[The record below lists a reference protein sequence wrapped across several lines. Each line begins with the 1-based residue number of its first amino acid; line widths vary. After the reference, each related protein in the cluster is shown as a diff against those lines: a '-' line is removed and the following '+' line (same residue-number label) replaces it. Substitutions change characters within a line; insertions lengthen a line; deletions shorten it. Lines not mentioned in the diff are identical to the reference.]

1 MRRLAVIAVV
11 ALVAVIGGWLLLRG
25 AGGGGASAT
34 PEPSIGPVPPSTEIV
49 ADGRVVPVQYAE
61 LTASV
66 PGEVMAVEVSEG
78 DAVTSGQKL
87 VYLDDTAAAAE
98 VKAATAAA
106 ATAEAGVT
114 RARRWPTRRPP
125 RSKAADAAIVQ
136 ARAVRDR
143 AQAVRDGLP
152 AGASNEQEAAADAE
166 VEAARAAISA
176 AQANLSAPRR
186 RPPGAAASVTA
197 ARGEVARAMAALDA
211 ADAAGAPRRP
221 SSLPSRGRRL
231 AGRAPGRAGDARDV
245 PLRVA
250 DMSSWRV
257 ETTDLDETT
266 VARVAVGAPVTIEFD
281 GLPGVTVDGTV
292 TSVALFG
299 TSNQGDIVYRAV
311 VTPASTPDGLR
322 WNMTATVTVTTAK

>member
-1 MRRLAVIAVV
+1 M
-11 ALVAVIGGWLLLRG
+11 
-25 AGGGGASAT
+25 
-34 PEPSIGPVPPSTEIV
+34 
-49 ADGRVVPVQYAE
+49 
-61 LTASV
+61 
-66 PGEVMAVEVSEG
+66 
-78 DAVTSGQKL
+78 TSGQKL

-114 RARRWPTRRPP
+114 RAQALADQAAAQV
-125 RSKAADAAIVQ
+125 KAADAAIVQ

-176 AQANLSAPRR
+176 AQANQRAAEAASRA
-186 RPPGAAASVTA
+186 AAASVTA
-197 ARGEVARAMAALDA
+197 ARGEVARAVAALDA
-211 ADAAGAPRRP
+211 ADAAAAETTIVAPFSGTIASLDVRP
-221 SSLPSRGRRL
+221 GE
-231 AGRAPGRAGDARDV
+231 RATPGTV
-245 PLRVA
+245 LLRVA
-250 DMSSWRV
+250 DTSSWLV

-311 VTPASTPDGLR
+311 VTPATTPEGLR
-322 WNMTATVTVTTAK
+322 WNMTATVTVTTAQ

>member
-49 ADGRVVPVQYAE
+49 ADGRVVPVHYAE

-87 VYLDDTAAAAE
+87 VYLDDTSAAAE
-98 VKAATAAA
+98 VKAATAAV

-114 RARRWPTRRPP
+114 RAQALADQAAAQV
-125 RSKAADAAIVQ
+125 KAADAAIVQ

-152 AGASNEQEAAADAE
+152 AGASNEQEAAADAD

-176 AQANLSAPRR
+176 AQANQRAAEAASQ
-186 RPPGAAASVTA
+186 AAAAGVAA
-197 ARGEVARAMAALDA
+197 ARGEVARAVAALDA
-211 ADAAGAPRRP
+211 ADAAAAETTIVAPFSGTIASLDVRP
-221 SSLPSRGRRL
+221 GE
-231 AGRAPGRAGDARDV
+231 RATPGTV
-245 PLRVA
+245 LLRIA
-250 DMSSWRV
+250 DTSSWLV

-266 VARVAVGAPVTIEFD
+266 VARVAVGAPVTITFD

-299 TSNQGDIVYRAV
+299 ASNQGDIVYRAV
-311 VTPASTPDGLR
+311 VTPATTPEGLR
-322 WNMTATVTVTTAK
+322 WNMTATVTMTTAQ